1 MKPRNSY
8 LMGLPMVTACLAL
21 LFAAQALWAQE
32 TTEKVTVDDV
42 DRNFLVRLPKGYDPQ
57 HHYPV
62 MILLHG
68 MNQDPADIERLTR
81 FNELADKDGV
91 VAVYPLALHGR
102 WNVGVRAQERR
113 PTAMGREAV
122 VIPEAAVAIPEG
134 AAGTRAEEVNNR
146 PRAVPRA
153 RKKEQRLPMTLRSST
168 SCSISSTPS
177 FLWTRREFMRRA
189 CPKAVS

>member
-21 LFAAQALWAQE
+21 LFAAQPLWAQE

-91 VAVYPLALHGR
+91 VAVYPFALHGR

-113 PTAMGREAV
+113 PTAMG
-122 VIPEAAVAIPEG
+122 PG
-134 AAGTRAEEVNNR
+134 
-146 PRAVPRA
+146 
-153 RKKEQRLPMTLRSST
+153 
-168 SCSISSTPS
+168 
-177 FLWTRREFMRRA
+177 RR
-189 CPKAVS
+189 